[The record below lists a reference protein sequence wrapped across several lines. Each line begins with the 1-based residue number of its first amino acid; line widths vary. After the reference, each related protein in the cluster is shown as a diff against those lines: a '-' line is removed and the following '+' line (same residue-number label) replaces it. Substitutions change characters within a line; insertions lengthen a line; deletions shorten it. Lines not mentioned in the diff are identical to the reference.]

1 MRILKATMNIRTV
14 NYSRVGEELTIKPAA
29 LDVYVKNSKNDVQV
43 TLTYGTKRV
52 LTTLTDNKGARLT
65 GTDISSEVWDVVK
78 IGKDI

>member
-1 MRILKATMNIRTV
+1 M
-14 NYSRVGEELTIKPAA
+14 TIKPAA
-29 LDVYVKNSKNDVQV
+29 LDIYVKNSKNDVQV

-78 IGKDI
+78 TGKTYRDTKL